1 MSHAKSV
8 ISIQSQVVHG
18 HVGNS
23 AAVFPMLA
31 VGMEVAPIPTVLLS
45 NTPNYSTVRGR
56 SLPADLFAD
65 LLQGVRERGLP
76 ERADFI
82 ITGYIGSV
90 EVAELTA
97 DFIAEAKAQ
106 NPRLTYICDPV
117 MGDTG
122 PGLYVPQAIAAIFRD
137 RLLPMA
143 DLATPNLFE
152 VEYLTGQPIASLQ
165 ALGKAG
171 QGLRLAEAA
180 RLIATGCVLEDT
192 APGFLETVILSAD
205 GLSRHAAPQLPV
217 ATSGTGDLFAGLLT
231 AGLGGDMALRDA
243 VEFAQ
248 RLTGLA
254 LARAAQLGTREVVL
268 SGADFRRA
276 LFNAGA
282 TA

>member
-1 MSHAKSV
+1 MSRAKSV

-45 NTPNYSTVRGR
+45 NTPNYPTVRGR

-65 LLQGVRERGLP
+65 LLQGVRERGLL

-97 DFIAEAKAQ
+97 DFIAKAKAL
-106 NPRLTYICDPV
+106 NPGLTYICDPV

-122 PGLYVPQAIAAIFRD
+122 PGLYVPEAIAAIFRD

-165 ALGKAG
+165 ALSAAG
-171 QGLRLAEAA
+171 QGLRLAQGAQ
-180 RLIATGCVLEDT
+180 LIATGCVLEDT
-192 APGFLETVILSAD
+192 AKGFLETVIVSGQVA
-205 GLSRHAAPQLPV
+205 SRHAAPQLPV

-231 AGLGGDMALRDA
+231 AGLGDGKPLPEA

-254 LARAAQLGTREVVL
+254 LARAAELGTREVVL
-268 SGADFRRA
+268 SGVDFRRA
-276 LFNAGA
+276 LLSAGA
-282 TA
+282 